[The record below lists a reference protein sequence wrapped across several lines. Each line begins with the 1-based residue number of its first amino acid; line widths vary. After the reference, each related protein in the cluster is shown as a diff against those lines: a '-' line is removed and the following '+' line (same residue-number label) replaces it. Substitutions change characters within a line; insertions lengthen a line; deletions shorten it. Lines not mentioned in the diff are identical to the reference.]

1 MAELKQRGFE
11 MQEKLMTRIVSA
23 EDSVEDFKL
32 KLENNER
39 KIKFMDEK
47 L

>member
-1 MAELKQRGFE
+1 